1 MDKVFLIIALL
12 AGIGV
17 LFSLFRGL
25 LAMAKGTEQDHQTSQ
40 KMMQMRV
47 ICQGIAII
55 FLFLAY
61 LAKH

>member
-1 MDKVFLIIALL
+1 MDKVFLVIAAI

-17 LFSLFRGL
+17 VISLFRGF
-25 LAMAKGTEQDHQTSQ
+25 LAMGGSTKEENQKSQ

-47 ICQGIAII
+47 ICQGIALVS
-55 FLFLAY
+55 LFLAY